1 MRILLFIQNPSMK
14 NREVRFLAKNPESPG
29 RLSRATGKFRAFFE
43 RKRHFSIFHRKY
55 LFLFL
60 AVFSCA
66 SYSQV
71 KEFTLD
77 NGLKV
82 LVKEDHR
89 APVAVS
95 MVWYNVGSADEPGGI
110 TGISHALEH
119 IMFKGTEKYPLGA
132 FSKTIAAVGGQE
144 NAFTN
149 YDYTA
154 YFEKTA
160 ADQLPISF
168 ELEADRM
175 QNLLLNEAEFAKEIK
190 VIREERRLRTDDNP
204 QALAFE
210 RYLAAAHLTAPY
222 HHPVIGWMSDLH
234 QMTIQ
239 DVKSWYQRFYAPNN
253 ATLVVVGD
261 VNPDN
266 VYQLAKQY
274 FGPISKQTHYER
286 KPQVEPPALGPKTVQ
301 IYAPAQLPLMMFGYS
316 VPSTKTAKTAWE
328 PYALEVIASI
338 LSAGESAR
346 FAKNLIRGTHVASD
360 ANTYYNLYTRYPT
373 QFIFLGTPSQSHTL
387 DDVKTAILKEIKQ
400 LQTELIKPAELQRIK
415 TQLIAQKTYEKD
427 SIFGQAMELG
437 LLETIGLGWKGADTY
452 TTFINNVTPEQVQQV
467 AQRYFKDD
475 AMTEAQLIPL
485 PPEEQE

>member
-1 MRILLFIQNPSMK
+1 MRILLLIL
-14 NREVRFLAKNPESPG
+14 LAALSCES
-29 RLSRATGKFRAFFE
+29 F
-43 RKRHFSIFHRKY
+43 
-55 LFLFL
+55 
-60 AVFSCA
+60 
-66 SYSQV
+66 SQV

-89 APVAVS
+89 APIAVS

-119 IMFKGTEKYPLGA
+119 IMFKGTEKYPLGI
-132 FSKTIAAVGGQE
+132 FSRTIAAVGGQE

-154 YFEKTA
+154 YFEKIA
-160 ADQLPISF
+160 ANQLPISF

-175 QNLLLNEAEFAKEIK
+175 QNLLLDEAEFAKEIK

-222 HHPVIGWMSDLH
+222 HHPIIGWMSDLH

-239 DVKSWYQRFYAPNN
+239 DVKSWYRRFYAPNN

-261 VNPDN
+261 VNPDE
-266 VYQLAKQY
+266 VYQLAKQH
-274 FGPISKQTHYER
+274 FGQISKQTHYER
-286 KPQVEPPALGPKTVQ
+286 KPQVEPPPLGPKAVE
-301 IYAPAQLPLMMFGYS
+301 IYAPAQLPLIMFGYP

-373 QFIFLGTPSQSHTL
+373 QFIFLGTPSQSHTPEQ
-387 DDVKTAILKEIKQ
+387 VKAAMLKEIKQ

-415 TQLIAQKTYEKD
+415 TQIIAQKTFEKD
-427 SIFGQAMELG
+427 SIFGQAMEIG
-437 LLETIGLGWKGADTY
+437 LLETIGLGWKASDNY
-452 TTFINNVTPEQVQQV
+452 TSFIHSITPEQIQQV
-467 AQRYFKDD
+467 AQRYFNDN
-475 AMTEAQLIPL
+475 AITEARLIPL
-485 PPEEQE
+485 SPEEQE